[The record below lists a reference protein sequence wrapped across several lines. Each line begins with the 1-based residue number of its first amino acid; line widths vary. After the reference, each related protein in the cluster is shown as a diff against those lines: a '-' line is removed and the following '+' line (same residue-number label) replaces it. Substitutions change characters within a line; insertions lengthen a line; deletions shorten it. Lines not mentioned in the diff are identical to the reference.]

1 LSAVRDL
8 RRDDHDE
15 QPSCWLH
22 GSSFC
27 LSRAAC

>member
-1 LSAVRDL
+1 VQSL

-15 QPSCWLH
+15 QSTCWLD

-27 LSRAAC
+27 LSRTAC